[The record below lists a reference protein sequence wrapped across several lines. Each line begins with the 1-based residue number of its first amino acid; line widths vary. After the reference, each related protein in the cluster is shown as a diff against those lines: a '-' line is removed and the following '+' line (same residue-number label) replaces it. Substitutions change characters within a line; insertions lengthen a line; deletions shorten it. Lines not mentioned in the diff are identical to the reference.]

1 MKGRERLKPKSKLGC
16 KLAVTVS
23 SEELSIIERRMQ
35 ELGCTSLADFQR
47 KAIEH
52 YAGEKIFRKRVY
64 DKKVL
69 YPEKSGR

>member
-23 SEELSIIERRMQ
+23 SEELSVIERRMQ

-64 DKKVL
+64 DKKGL